1 MSKIVSTGSY
11 VPEKVLTNFDLEKM
25 VDTSDEWIVTRTGI
39 KERRIASA
47 QQATSDL
54 AIEAGKQALERAGCS
69 KKEVDLLIIATITPD
84 MSFPSTA
91 CIVQHKLGLKQI
103 AAFDLSAACTG
114 FIYSLATADA
124 LINSGAYKCALV
136 IASETLTRITDWQD
150 RSSCVLFGDGAGA
163 CVLRPGPDNGGFIG
177 FDLHTD
183 GKYGDLLY
191 QPAGG
196 SRLPASH
203 ETVDARQHTIQMKGN
218 EVFKV
223 SINSMANSA
232 KSLLD
237 KHGVRSEDV
246 ALVIPHQANLRIIR
260 GLAKKLTVPMDRVA
274 VNIDRY
280 GNMSAATVAVA
291 LDESVQSGRV
301 QQGDLILLVAFGG
314 GFTWGSTLI
323 RL

>member
-11 VPEKVLTNFDLEKM
+11 VPEKILTNFELEKM
-25 VDTSDEWIVTRTGI
+25 VDTSNEWIVTRTGI

-47 QQATSDL
+47 EQATSDL
-54 AIEAGKQALERAGCS
+54 AIESGKQALERAGCS

-84 MSFPSTA
+84 MLFPSTA
-91 CIVQHKLGLKQI
+91 CIVQHKLGLEQI
-103 AAFDLSAACTG
+103 TAFDLSAACTG

-124 LINSGAYKCALV
+124 LINSGGYKCALV
-136 IASETLTRITDWQD
+136 IASETLTKITDWQD

-163 CVLRPGPDNGGFIG
+163 CVLRQGKGNGGFIG

-223 SINSMANSA
+223 SINSMADSA

-237 KHGVRSEDV
+237 KHGVKPEDV

-260 GLAKKLTVPMDRVA
+260 GLAKKLTVPMDKVA

-301 QQGDLILLVAFGG
+301 KHGDLILLVAFGG
-314 GFTWGSTLI
+314 GFTWGSALV

>member
-1 MSKIVSTGSY
+1 MSRIVSTGSY
-11 VPEKVLTNFDLEKM
+11 VPEKILTNFDLEKM
-25 VDTSDEWIVTRTGI
+25 VDTSNEWIMTRTGI

-47 QQATSDL
+47 EQATSDL
-54 AIEAGKQALERAGCS
+54 AIEAGRQAIERAGCS
-69 KKEVDLLIIATITPD
+69 KEEVDLLIIATITPD
-84 MSFPSTA
+84 MLFPSTA

-103 AAFDLSAACTG
+103 AAFDLSAACAG
-114 FIYSLATADA
+114 FIYSLATADT
-124 LINSGAYKCALV
+124 LINSGGYKCALV

-163 CVLRPGPDNGGFIG
+163 CVLKPDDDNAGFIG
-177 FDLHTD
+177 FDLHAD

-203 ETVDARQHTIQMKGN
+203 ETVNARQHTIQMKGN

-223 SINSMANSA
+223 SINSMADSA
-232 KSLLD
+232 ESLLD
-237 KHGVRSEDV
+237 KHKVKPEDI

-260 GLAKKLTVPMDRVA
+260 GLAKKLTIPMARVA

-291 LDESVQSGRV
+291 LDEAVQSGRV
-301 QQGDLILLVAFGG
+301 KQGDLILLVAFGG
-314 GFTWGSTLI
+314 GFTWGSALV